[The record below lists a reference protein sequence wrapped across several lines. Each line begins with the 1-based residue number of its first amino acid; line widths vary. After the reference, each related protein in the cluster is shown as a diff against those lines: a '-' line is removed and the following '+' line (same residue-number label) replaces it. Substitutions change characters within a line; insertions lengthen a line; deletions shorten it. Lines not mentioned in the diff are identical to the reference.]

1 MQNRL
6 TSLWGFSFAYTPRP
20 TGQRLA
26 NANRSGHL
34 RTGGDLNPTTETY
47 DEIQRAF
54 EHFNT
59 ELFGGR
65 LPRCLITLPRQ
76 HDTYGY
82 FSANQFV
89 NLGEDSK
96 GEFCHE
102 IALNPTYFA
111 IRSIPETLSVL
122 VREMVSLD
130 QLLNTEGK
138 PPRRRYRNR
147 EWADMCEAIGLM
159 PTDTGKPGGKRTGDS
174 VQTYIIE
181 GGLFD
186 VSSAMLVDNDFKLSW
201 VDRFPPQLDQ
211 EAGDVPTALSY
222 EHAGSGPAPAQELD
236 RSLANPLDQL
246 MELDRESSEGSSLVS
261 AESDDVL
268 PSDSKPVNHFKPVAD
283 PEPLGAD
290 DAPRMKVFAAA
301 NTADLAQMGIEPKSV
316 AKNPSKS
323 KYSCTVK
330 SCKGNAWGK
339 PGMRLSCMGTDKKPH
354 DPELMVF
361 DGALSQADQH
371 ESVEVF

>member
-1 MQNRL
+1 
-6 TSLWGFSFAYTPRP
+6 
-20 TGQRLA
+20 
-26 NANRSGHL
+26 
-34 RTGGDLNPTTETY
+34 LNPTTETY
-47 DEIQRAF
+47 DELQRAF
-54 EHFNT
+54 EHFNN
-59 ELFGGR
+59 ELFKGR

-89 NLGEDSK
+89 NLAEGSK

-130 QLLNTEGK
+130 QLLNTAGK

-159 PTDTGKPGGKRTGDS
+159 PTDTGKPGGRRVGDS
-174 VQTYIIE
+174 VQTYIID
-181 GGLFD
+181 GGLYD
-186 VSSAMLVDNDFKLSW
+186 VASAMLVDSDFKLSW
-201 VDRFPPQLDQ
+201 VDRFPPQVAQ
-211 EAGDVPTALSY
+211 EADDAPTALSSVD
-222 EHAGSGPAPAQELD
+222 AGIDPAPAQGLD
-236 RSLANPLDQL
+236 NSLANPLDQL
-246 MELDRESSEGSSLVS
+246 KQLDREEGDGGPLLDK
-261 AESDDVL
+261 ESDDVL
-268 PSDSKPVNHFKPVAD
+268 PSGSKPINPFKPVTD
-283 PEPLGAD
+283 PAPQGAD

-323 KYSCTVK
+323 KYSCTEK

-339 PGMRLSCMGTDKKPH
+339 RGMRISCMGTDKKPH
-354 DPELMVF
+354 EPELMVF
-361 DGALSQADQH
+361 DGALSQAESP